1 MTIVKLKIHPSS
13 PRIGKGTPLSES
25 FRDYTLGL
33 IGRLRLSDRCRTA
46 ESYLTSFNS
55 FMRFRDD
62 VDVSL
67 DKIDA
72 DLMTAYEGYLRRE
85 GICPNTSSYYM
96 RNLRAIYNRAVEDG
110 LTVQC
115 YPFRRV
121 YTGIDRTV
129 KRAVPLQ
136 VIGRIRNL
144 DLSLDPRLDYARDL
158 FMFSFYTRGMSFVD
172 MAYLKKKD
180 LRGGFLSYYPHNTPH
195 LLSVALVVIQ
205 RSVRVISL
213 PPPTVHRRQFLSVR
227 WARPMQA
234 IVEKYDT
241 ADTPYLLPIIRDVSR
256 DDRNQY
262 LSASHQVNIRLKEL
276 GARLGLDMPL
286 TTYVAR
292 HAWAS
297 IAWDKRVSMS
307 VISRALGHHSEHT
320 TRIYLASLDT
330 SAVDCANRDILKAL
344 DVTGCKR

>member
-110 LTVQC
+110 LAVQC

-180 LRGGFLSYYPHNTPH
+180 LRGGFLSYYRHKT
-195 LLSVALVVIQ
+195 
-205 RSVRVISL
+205 
-213 PPPTVHRRQFLSVR
+213 RQFLSVR
-227 WARPMQA
+227 WERPMQD
-234 IVEKYDT
+234 IVDKYDT

-262 LSASHQVNIRLKEL
+262 LSASHQVNLRLKEL
-276 GARLGLDMPL
+276 GVRLGLDMPL

-297 IAWDKRVSMS
+297 IAWDHPH
-307 VISRALGHHSEHT
+307 LPGF
-320 TRIYLASLDT
+320 
-330 SAVDCANRDILKAL
+330 
-344 DVTGCKR
+344 TGYVGGRLCQPRHP

>member
-180 LRGGFLSYYPHNTPH
+180 R
-195 LLSVALVVIQ
+195 
-205 RSVRVISL
+205 
-213 PPPTVHRRQFLSVR
+213 
-227 WARPMQA
+227 
-234 IVEKYDT
+234 KY
-241 ADTPYLLPIIRDVSR
+241 
-256 DDRNQY
+256 
-262 LSASHQVNIRLKEL
+262 SANYR
-276 GARLGLDMPL
+276 
-286 TTYVAR
+286 Y
-292 HAWAS
+292 
-297 IAWDKRVSMS
+297 
-307 VISRALGHHSEHT
+307 
-320 TRIYLASLDT
+320 
-330 SAVDCANRDILKAL
+330 
-344 DVTGCKR
+344 

>member
-110 LTVQC
+110 LSSAASATWTSVSIPVSTMPATSSC
-115 YPFRRV
+115 S
-121 YTGIDRTV
+121 
-129 KRAVPLQ
+129 A
-136 VIGRIRNL
+136 
-144 DLSLDPRLDYARDL
+144 S
-158 FMFSFYTRGMSFVD
+158 
-172 MAYLKKKD
+172 
-180 LRGGFLSYYPHNTPH
+180 TPVAC
-195 LLSVALVVIQ
+195 LLSTW
-205 RSVRVISL
+205 
-213 PPPTVHRRQFLSVR
+213 PT
-227 WARPMQA
+227 
-234 IVEKYDT
+234 
-241 ADTPYLLPIIRDVSR
+241 
-256 DDRNQY
+256 
-262 LSASHQVNIRLKEL
+262 
-276 GARLGLDMPL
+276 
-286 TTYVAR
+286 
-292 HAWAS
+292 
-297 IAWDKRVSMS
+297 
-307 VISRALGHHSEHT
+307 
-320 TRIYLASLDT
+320 
-330 SAVDCANRDILKAL
+330 
-344 DVTGCKR
+344 

>member
-110 LTVQC
+110 LAVQC

-129 KRAVPLQ
+129 SVPSPC
-136 VIGRIRNL
+136 R
-144 DLSLDPRLDYARDL
+144 SSAA
-158 FMFSFYTRGMSFVD
+158 SATW
-172 MAYLKKKD
+172 
-180 LRGGFLSYYPHNTPH
+180 T
-195 LLSVALVVIQ
+195 SVSI
-205 RSVRVISL
+205 
-213 PPPTVHRRQFLSVR
+213 P
-227 WARPMQA
+227 
-234 IVEKYDT
+234 
-241 ADTPYLLPIIRDVSR
+241 VSTMPATSSC
-256 DDRNQY
+256 
-262 LSASHQVNIRLKEL
+262 SAST
-276 GARLGLDMPL
+276 P
-286 TTYVAR
+286 VACPSST
-292 HAWAS
+292 WP
-297 IAWDKRVSMS
+297 
-307 VISRALGHHSEHT
+307 T
-320 TRIYLASLDT
+320 
-330 SAVDCANRDILKAL
+330 
-344 DVTGCKR
+344 

>member
-85 GICPNTSSYYM
+85 GICPNTSSYYK

-180 LRGGFLSYYPHNTPH
+180 LRGGFLSYYRHKT
-195 LLSVALVVIQ
+195 
-205 RSVRVISL
+205 
-213 PPPTVHRRQFLSVR
+213 RQFLSVR
-227 WARPMQA
+227 WERPMQD
-234 IVEKYDT
+234 IVDKYDT

-262 LSASHQVNIRLKEL
+262 LSAAHQVNLRLKEL
-276 GARLGLDMPL
+276 GAVWGWTCRSPPMWHVMPGPAL
-286 TTYVAR
+286 PGT
-292 HAWAS
+292 
-297 IAWDKRVSMS
+297 SMS
-307 VISRALGHHSEHT
+307 PCLS
-320 TRIYLASLDT
+320 
-330 SAVDCANRDILKAL
+330 SAVPWAIIPSIPPASTWLHWIRRRSIVPIATSLKHWM
-344 DVTGCKR
+344 